1 MQVEFHY
8 KRGTGDQAANED
20 VDQPSPKEMLSILQQ
35 LQQQRG
41 LRAFNVEPNYW

>member
-35 LQQQRG
+35 LQQRG